1 MFGLFG
7 NKGKRIEQRKKEAD
21 DAFKQLT
28 TRSAQTN
35 VSTTIAPTSSATK
48 NPCEDKTSIDI
59 DDSFND
65 DLYHNYKEIDKIDY
79 SILKND
85 IYEFDSFGIDEK
97 KDRAIIEKEYKDSY
111 NIFVELCKTEKKFL
125 RDSHTKMESN
135 LLLSDLYNT
144 HLKNFN
150 KIFLIYKSNFNCSTN
165 THPRLENYK
174 TYILYRLLI
183 KYILYKFQKI
193 FIGALNS
200 IFDKNKYLDIVN
212 QIKELKFND
221 NFQDI
226 KLIINNMFKNNI
238 EKKFG
243 LLTKNS
249 NEFIASIDSKKI
261 QGFIENY
268 VTNNDIF
275 CDKIKDIFKIDIINN
290 YLLEIINA
298 KNIIDFT
305 YINSEL
311 IEFKIDNNELS
322 VIKKPKDIYND
333 INFEKIDE
341 LKETDLI
348 YKKTIK
354 IFDKYNYSTKKED
367 VENIYTK
374 YYEILLGNKQKIL
387 ELQELN
393 NLISSIKTQFYGI
406 DVCYDDYLYKLKKSN
421 FLNIIFNTYCVENKD
436 PTSLDVKEFQE
447 NLDKK
452 VNKDMI
458 ITYIYSNYYYDIYLN
473 IILSL
478 IQNTILTNIINIIK
492 NLIIFHRSQ
501 MKICLPINV
510 IKQLKT
516 TDEIKDKADNINDS
530 ILIIV
535 KLLHDIKK
543 TDIPD
548 YIKNKITDNK
558 DVIKYIQIIFNEYI
572 NKNLNLNNSNIKIIK
587 MIDEIYYAAVD
598 FLIELSPENDKNII
612 YNTYKNQFKIPAVS
626 LSKKGGNKKGKLSTI
641 KKTKERVAVY
651 YDDIKYK
658 RNVLIKKNKRYVKIN
673 NKLIRI

>member
-1 MFGLFG
+1 MVKVLEDIMVVCTR
-7 NKGKRIEQRKKEAD
+7 NDINIYIED
-21 DAFKQLT
+21 SYTSCITL
-28 TRSAQTN
+28 
-35 VSTTIAPTSSATK
+35 VSTIPISYAYEVRDILTYSSFLICISDTRIHL
-48 NPCEDKTSIDI
+48 IDI
-59 DDSFND
+59 ENADKHSI
-65 DLYHNYKEIDKIDY
+65 HVIDINSK
-79 SILKND
+79 
-85 IYEFDSFGIDEK
+85 
-97 KDRAIIEKEYKDSY
+97 
-111 NIFVELCKTEKKFL
+111 
-125 RDSHTKMESN
+125 SHM
-135 LLLSDLYNT
+135 
-144 HLKNFN
+144 
-150 KIFLIYKSNFNCSTN
+150 
-165 THPRLENYK
+165 
-174 TYILYRLLI
+174 
-183 KYILYKFQKI
+183 
-193 FIGALNS
+193 
-200 IFDKNKYLDIVN
+200 
-212 QIKELKFND
+212 
-221 NFQDI
+221 
-226 KLIINNMFKNNI
+226 
-238 EKKFG
+238 
-243 LLTKNS
+243 
-249 NEFIASIDSKKI
+249 
-261 QGFIENY
+261 
-268 VTNNDIF
+268 
-275 CDKIKDIFKIDIINN
+275 IINN

-572 NKNLNLNNSNIKIIK
+572 NKNLNLNNSNIKI
-587 MIDEIYYAAVD
+587 YD
-598 FLIELSPENDKNII
+598 F
-612 YNTYKNQFKIPAVS
+612 
-626 LSKKGGNKKGKLSTI
+626 
-641 KKTKERVAVY
+641 
-651 YDDIKYK
+651 
-658 RNVLIKKNKRYVKIN
+658 
-673 NKLIRI
+673 